1 MGIPDKRTKSLQHLA
16 LDGFI
21 EPAAG
26 RPVRV
31 EDSMFPIWRTITL
44 LNANDISP
52 KLFEVC
58 FKLFRFSCRKDHLDF
73 QNPTISE
80 NHPARNASPPI
91 GVTAPNHLKPVNT
104 IMYRLPEIGTFAAP
118 ILQAQEQRHDT
129 SGNEFPFRTRRGAP
143 HQAYHATR
151 VLQMLRLR
159 HREIPTMPLRER
171 LAEPWGV

>member
-44 LNANDISP
+44 LNANDVSP

-91 GVTAPNHLKPVNT
+91 GVTAPNHLKPVNA
-104 IMYRLPEIGTFAAP
+104 IMYRLPEN
-118 ILQAQEQRHDT
+118 
-129 SGNEFPFRTRRGAP
+129 S
-143 HQAYHATR
+143 ATP
-151 VLQMLRLR
+151 VTKNHPACLK
-159 HREIPTMPLRER
+159 
-171 LAEPWGV
+171 WGLWYFCSAHPASARAKA